1 MPAGP
6 REEVFVCACRGV
18 AATVPLQRS
27 NNANRF
33 SRRHVTGEGHLTA
46 SVPISYEAA
55 PYGIRAFSRLS
66 SAAGC
71 GPRQRSRPSLAFGC
85 CERLARGECDRRS
98 SPRLGPTRRWS
109 HGRASRGRQPGA
121 YGVYPARRAVAQHTN
136 SRVAFAALRGSN
148 NYIFRQVART
158 PVPSAGH

>member
-1 MPAGP
+1 MASYTCFRAGALP
-6 REEVFVCACRGV
+6 LLRILRTGAGVRVRVRVAVGAAVRPEESGRKRAESSSSCRW
-18 AATVPLQRS
+18 S
-27 NNANRF
+27 
-33 SRRHVTGEGHLTA
+33 A
-46 SVPISYEAA
+46 SVPPPPTLLAA
-55 PYGIRAFSRLS
+55 
-66 SAAGC
+66 AA
-71 GPRQRSRPSLAFGC
+71 QRSRPSLAFGC